1 MAKTSVGLFK
11 TEVAA
16 DEVAREIEAAG
27 MASDEVRLL
36 REPLAMPG
44 RDVLSIPGI
53 DFAAALSRDLVAIGA
68 TETEAQAYV
77 KAVRRGGVLVFA
89 TGSAEQVDGAAQIMN
104 RHSAA
109 QVEELSGSEPSL
121 PVGELDNVSV
131 LTGGGQY
138 PEGGARI
145 FVW

>member
-1 MAKTSVGLFK
+1 
-11 TEVAA
+11 
-16 DEVAREIEAAG
+16 

-36 REPLAMPG
+36 REPLAMPV

>member
-1 MAKTSVGLFK
+1 MAKTSVGLFE
-11 TEVAA
+11 TQVAA
-16 DEVAREIEAAG
+16 DEVAREIKAAG
-27 MASDEVRLL
+27 ISPAEIRLL
-36 REPLAMPG
+36 SEPLDMPVS
-44 RDVLSIPGI
+44 DALSIPGI
-53 DFAAALSRDLVAIGA
+53 DFAVALSRELVAIGA

-89 TGSAEQVDGAAQIMN
+89 TGSAGQVDGAAQIMN
-104 RHSAA
+104 RHRAA

-121 PVGELDNVSV
+121 PVGELDNVST
-131 LTGGGQY
+131 LTGGGHY